1 MKAIMI
7 GILIGYVFSAV
18 AGLLEDLRK
27 PEDKNE
33 P

>member
-18 AGLLEDLRK
+18 AGLLEDLHNS
-27 PEDKNE
+27 KNKE

>member
-7 GILIGYVFSAV
+7 SAV